1 MERPTRPTGPAIPD
15 DVTGSELDQSIRG
28 DLRTLSLEAA
38 TVVSRHLVMAER
50 TLGDNPELAWEH
62 AKAAVSRGGRL
73 AVVREAAG
81 VSAYAA
87 GHYADALAQFRAA
100 RRISGSDAYWPVMA
114 DCERGL
120 GRPERAI
127 TMAGAP
133 EADRLDREGRIELRI
148 VASGARR
155 DLGQIDAALVTLQCP
170 ELSSDEVTSWSARIK
185 FAYADTLLEAGRSDE
200 AREWFTKAS
209 EVDALDET
217 EAAERLA
224 EMDGLVWVDLV
235 DGEDDE
241 VDVDLVIVED
251 EDGVTVVVDE
261 EFDEDD
267 DDLEDDELDED
278 ELDEDE
284 DFEDEEDDL
293 EDIVADLSDVESS
306 TISEA
311 DALLEK
317 LEAEALALER
327 AAAEAIAAVTAARA
341 ALESRAHHESEDSN
355 AD

>member
-1 MERPTRPTGPAIPD
+1 
-15 DVTGSELDQSIRG
+15 
-28 DLRTLSLEAA
+28 
-38 TVVSRHLVMAER
+38 MAER

-155 DLGQIDAALVTLQCP
+155 DLGQIDAALVTLTCP

-185 FAYADTLLEAGRSDE
+185 FAYADTLLEAGRTDE

-235 DGEDDE
+235 DGDDDE
-241 VDVDLVIVED
+241 VEVDLVIT
-251 EDGVTVVVDE
+251 EDGDVVSMIVDDE
-261 EFDEDD
+261 EGDFGDEEDGDEEDGDD
-267 DDLEDDELDED
+267 D
-278 ELDEDE
+278 DEDE
-284 DFEDEEDDL
+284 DFEDEDDDVTDIIDDL
-293 EDIVADLSDVESS
+293 EDVEAS
-306 TISEA
+306 TVSEA

-341 ALESRAHHESEDSN
+341 ALESRTHHDPEASSSD
-355 AD
+355 

>member
-1 MERPTRPTGPAIPD
+1 MDRPARPTGPAIPD
-15 DVTGSELDQSIRG
+15 DVTGSELDQAIRG

-38 TVVSRHLVMAER
+38 TLVSQHLVMAER
-50 TLGDNPELAWEH
+50 TLADNPELAWEH

-133 EADRLDREGRIELRI
+133 EADRLDREGRLELRI

-185 FAYADTLLEAGRSDE
+185 FAYADTLLEAGRTDE
-200 AREWFTKAS
+200 AREWFVKAS
-209 EVDALDET
+209 EVDADDET
-217 EAAERLA
+217 EAAERIA
-224 EMDGLVWVDLV
+224 EMDGLVWVDLGDDAGDDAEVVIIDADGVRDLGFDV
-235 DGEDDE
+235 DGDVDTDDE
-241 VDVDLVIVED
+241 FDDD
-251 EDGVTVVVDE
+251 E
-261 EFDEDD
+261 FDD
-267 DDLEDDELDED
+267 DDDELEDDEDED
-278 ELDEDE
+278 EQA
-284 DFEDEEDDL
+284 
-293 EDIVADLSDVESS
+293 EDIVADLADVESA

-317 LEAEALALER
+317 LESEALALER

-341 ALESRAHHESEDSN
+341 ALESRSHHDSEESNSD
-355 AD
+355 